1 MKKNIT
7 INLCGRLF
15 QIDEDAYEMLQHY
28 TESLRSSFGKQ
39 EGGDEIVDDIEAR
52 IAELFD
58 ELKTRGTEAI
68 TIDHVK
74 DIITRIGRPEEL
86 TGEENEKSSTNN
98 EDNDQEQSARSAAQN
113 IYNNIRE
120 RTAGKKL
127 FRNPKDKMLA
137 GVLSGFA
144 AYTNTSPM
152 VWRLLAILLF
162 FAHGFGLLAY
172 IILAIVM
179 PEAKT
184 PEQLLQMEGKNVTPQ
199 NLADAVI
206 DKNEPI
212 EQQSL
217 LRNFF
222 TLILKIAFGFF
233 IAIAVLVGIAC
244 GISLLSGIV
253 VLISALL
260 FPSLS
265 LAPLGLLG
273 LSEIY
278 NSSPIVVVTL
288 ICSVFILLL
297 IPIYATIHM
306 ILSLTNKVQP
316 MSIVQRIVW
325 IVIWIAALC
334 SIIICSIFIVN
345 YKEKYDHENDS
356 ETYSTTYQGVE
367 MSEEDADYL
376 AKGGWNLLT
385 AVNCEHYTSAGEYLD
400 GNHNIRYLDAYNPAC
415 EEIVQIE
422 RKEKVEPGIY
432 TLNCDVRAEGPGT
445 FIYAI
450 GNQTQLKE
458 IPAYGNHGG
467 ELWESITIAKSQ
479 IKDTDDLRKEPK
491 WKQEFWQKIAEA
503 NGEEGYGWSDLQI
516 DSIMVTGDS
525 IAYGVSTDKSFTG
538 QPCHSQ
544 WFSAT
549 DFKLTRIGELPNK
562 GK

>member
-28 TESLRSSFGKQ
+28 IESLRTSFGKQ

-58 ELKTRGTEAI
+58 ELKAQGTEAI
-68 TIDHVK
+68 TIAHVK

-86 TGEENEKSSTNN
+86 TGEEEEKEKASTDN
-98 EDNDQEQSARSAAQN
+98 EDNGQEQSARSAAQS

-184 PEQLLQMEGKNVTPQ
+184 PDQLLQMEGKDVTPQ
-199 NLADAVI
+199 NLADVVI
-206 DKNEPI
+206 DKNESTGR
-212 EQQSL
+212 QSL

-222 TLILKIAFGFF
+222 TLILKMAFGFF
-233 IAIAVLVGIAC
+233 IAIATLVGIAC
-244 GISLLSGIV
+244 GISLLSAIV
-253 VLISALL
+253 ILVSALL

-278 NSSPIVVVTL
+278 NSTPIVVVIF
-288 ICSVFILLL
+288 ICSIFILLL

-334 SIIICSIFIVN
+334 SIIICSIFIYN
-345 YKEKYDHENDS
+345 YDKDLDNDCNFVANVTS
-356 ETYSTTYQGVE
+356 HQGV
-367 MSEEDADYL
+367 
-376 AKGGWNLLT
+376 
-385 AVNCEHYTSAGEYLD
+385 
-400 GNHNIRYLDAYNPAC
+400 
-415 EEIVQIE
+415 
-422 RKEKVEPGIY
+422 
-432 TLNCDVRAEGPGT
+432 
-445 FIYAI
+445 
-450 GNQTQLKE
+450 
-458 IPAYGNHGG
+458 
-467 ELWESITIAKSQ
+467 
-479 IKDTDDLRKEPK
+479 
-491 WKQEFWQKIAEA
+491 
-503 NGEEGYGWSDLQI
+503 
-516 DSIMVTGDS
+516 
-525 IAYGVSTDKSFTG
+525 VSTDNLFTG
-538 QPCHSQ
+538 SLCHSQ
-544 WFSAT
+544 WFSVT
-549 DFKLTRIGELPNK
+549 DFKLTRKGDLHQRGEKKNK
-562 GK
+562 RV